1 MPRLLDPIKIGSL
14 KLKNRLV
21 MPPMATNY
29 ADKNGEVTD
38 KLIQHYTERSRNLGL
53 LIVEYSYIT
62 GQGKTSPNQLGV
74 HADKLI
80 PGLRRLVEAVKA
92 NDTPIALQI
101 NHGGSA
107 ASSEVTGQQPVAPSP
122 IKHPRRGEET
132 PHQLEF
138 DEIEEIIKLFK
149 DAARRAAAAGFDA
162 VEVHGAH
169 GFLLNQFLSPLTNKR
184 KDQYGGDL
192 ENRVRLPCRIIEEV
206 RDELGSGYP
215 IIYRIGADDLLP
227 GGTTIREGVKAARK
241 IAEKSV
247 QVMDV
252 SGGLGGSRGD
262 DLRGPGYFVPQAS
275 EIKKT
280 LDIPVIGVGGITT
293 PDEADEFI
301 RSEKVDLVAVGR
313 AILRDEEWATKATE
327 YLRTYRN
334 K

>member
-38 KLIQHYTERSRNLGL
+38 KLVQHYSERSRNLGL
-53 LIVEYSYIT
+53 LIVEYSYVAK
-62 GQGKTSPNQLGV
+62 QGKTSLNQLGV
-74 HADKLI
+74 NADELI

-107 ASSEVTGQQPVAPSP
+107 ASSEVTGSQPVAPSP
-122 IKHPRRGEET
+122 IKHPRRGEEI
-132 PHQLEF
+132 PHQLEL
-138 DEIEEIIKLFK
+138 DEIEEIIRLFK
-149 DAARRAAAAGFDA
+149 EAARRAAAAGFDA

-184 KDQYGGDL
+184 RDQYGGDL
-192 ENRVRLPCRIIEEV
+192 ENRVRLSCRIIDEV

-215 IIYRIGADDLLP
+215 VLYRIGADDLLP
-227 GGTTIREGVKAARK
+227 RGITIRDGVEAAKK
-241 IAEKSV
+241 IAEKGV

-252 SGGLGGSRGD
+252 SGGLCGSSGEG
-262 DLRGPGYFVPQAS
+262 LEGPGYFVPQAS

-280 LDIPVIGVGGITT
+280 VGIPVIGVGGITT

-301 RSEKVDLVAVGR
+301 RSEKIDLVAVGR
-313 AILRDEEWATKATE
+313 AILRDKEWATNCIN
-327 YLRTYRN
+327 YLRSF
-334 K
+334 